1 MFAYRGLC
9 IFNTARRHSRS
20 DIAVIFKDRIC
31 FAGFLKAEQ
40 AKAIYFLFAIEHNLD
55 VGYFLAMVEEMG
67 TRAEIAEGTF
77 ANLKAA
83 LDAGLGDGNVPE
95 IFDLFLNHQR

>member
-1 MFAYRGLC
+1 M
-9 IFNTARRHSRS
+9 
-20 DIAVIFKDRIC
+20 
-31 FAGFLKAEQ
+31 
-40 AKAIYFLFAIEHNLD
+40 
-55 VGYFLAMVEEMG
+55 GYFLAMVEEMG

-77 ANLKAA
+77 ANLEAA

>member
-1 MFAYRGLC
+1 MW
-9 IFNTARRHSRS
+9 
-20 DIAVIFKDRIC
+20 VISSGWWEKW
-31 FAGFLKAEQ
+31 
-40 AKAIYFLFAIEHNLD
+40 
-55 VGYFLAMVEEMG
+55 G

-77 ANLKAA
+77 ANLEAA